1 MPKETRIAEMA
12 ETKEEEKEDTNT
24 PAEEEAADG
33 DDGDG
38 ETEKK
43 KKKKAKPKAKNAKS
57 EMGGDGEYSDK
68 TYEEICKKDIHWVDN
83 LVNSRERL
91 SNEEEEFVDWILNK
105 EDGRAI
111 HAKYRARAQSKC
123 MAVSCTIQ

>member
-1 MPKETRIAEMA
+1 MA
-12 ETKEEEKEDTNT
+12 ETKEEEKEDA
-24 PAEEEAADG
+24 PAEEADA
-33 DDGDG
+33 DA
-38 ETEKK
+38 EQEKK

-68 TYEEICKKDIHWVDN
+68 TYEEICKKDIQWVDD
-83 LVNSRERL
+83 LVNSKERL

-111 HAKYRARAQSKC
+111 HAKYRGRAQSKC
-123 MAVSCTIQ
+123 MAVSCSIQ